1 MACIG
6 MRLDVFPSIM
16 VISLIPRLSVGGEK
30 EERGATEIHFF
41 SLPTKSLGM
50 RLMIP
55 RAVRHMYTKFG
66 DSVPYMQRNATYN
79 LQMNT
84 SLESHSQLL
93 HLFSFCISVAPL
105 SPFQPQLTQSEY
117 SRKDGQPA
125 CLVTFFQPYSI
136 SQLRYVH
143 SVLSNLHTLK

>member
-6 MRLDVFPSIM
+6 MRLDVFPGII

-30 EERGATEIHFF
+30 EERGATELHFF

-84 SLESHSQLL
+84 SLTITPSIFLL
-93 HLFSFCISVAPL
+93 YLCSSPVSFSTPIN
-105 SPFQPQLTQSEY
+105 
-117 SRKDGQPA
+117 
-125 CLVTFFQPYSI
+125 SI
-136 SQLRYVH
+136 
-143 SVLSNLHTLK
+143 